1 MLKIRKKAKFE
12 PNSWVNI
19 SQNTSAR
26 ASKFYAVLW
35 LELSN
40 VSLKFGALTENGV
53 DMLKVRKTA
62 KFGINLWHDISW
74 TTTAMASKV
83 CVALWLEPSNVS
95 LKFGVFKK
103 QWTKNGVE
111 MLKVRK
117 IGKFDLISWL
127 HILRITTAR
136 TCKFCVALWVEPS
149 NISQKIGVL
158 TKNGVKMFE
167 VRKTAKFD
175 LNLWLERTTEKL
187 PNFQKIL
194 LNTRTSLRQNFNVIA
209 FLLKVR
215 KTAK

>member
-83 CVALWLEPSNVS
+83 CVALW
-95 LKFGVFKK
+95 
-103 QWTKNGVE
+103 
-111 MLKVRK
+111 
-117 IGKFDLISWL
+117 
-127 HILRITTAR
+127 
-136 TCKFCVALWVEPS
+136 VEPS

-175 LNLWLERTTEKL
+175 LNLWLEQTTEKP